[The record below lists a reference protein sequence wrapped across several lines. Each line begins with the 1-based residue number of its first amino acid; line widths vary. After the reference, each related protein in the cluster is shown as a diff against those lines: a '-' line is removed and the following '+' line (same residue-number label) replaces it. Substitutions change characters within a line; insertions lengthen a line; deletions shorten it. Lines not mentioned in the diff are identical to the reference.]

1 VNVTVNTPTYAIN
14 FAMSRPPMRILI
26 VTSRFPVL
34 SETFV
39 LEQARSLR
47 KAGAMVEVLSLFA
60 SDPDTLR
67 KIAPEFTVH
76 AARPTTLSS
85 AGKTGAL
92 LRFLCHGLCS
102 SHGRRA
108 LATAAMAA
116 YRRLP
121 GTVLDIALLFNQQ
134 YRRESDLILAHFG
147 QVGVTAEYFRS
158 AALMTG
164 RLGTVFHGFDMSV
177 DSIVAGY
184 LPHYKRL
191 FSSGDVFMP
200 VSQFFARKLASWGCD
215 PRKIHVCRMGV
226 DPREFRYSER
236 APETDVL
243 KVLTV
248 GRLTEKKGV
257 EYAIRAMA
265 LAPKSVQLTIV
276 GSGLL
281 EGALRILAGELGV
294 ASRVAFR
301 GAQSHAEVNA
311 LLRSSDVF
319 LLPSVTARNGD
330 MEGIPVALMEAM
342 ASGVVTISTKH
353 SGIPEL
359 VKDMQ
364 SGFLVEERD
373 HVALADVIRR
383 IASRTVDLATIKQNA
398 RRTVVQHFNPAT
410 EAKRLLAHLEGALG
424 SVQPAPDNDLSRSS
438 T

>member
-1 VNVTVNTPTYAIN
+1 
-14 FAMSRPPMRILI
+14 MRILI
-26 VTSRFPVL
+26 VTSCFPVL

-47 KAGAMVEVLSLFA
+47 EAGAMVEVLSLFA
-60 SDPDTLR
+60 GDSDMLR

-76 AARPTTLSS
+76 AARPTTVSS
-85 AGKTGAL
+85 AGKAGAL
-92 LRFLCHGLCS
+92 LRFLFRGLCS
-102 SHGRRA
+102 SYGRCA

-121 GTVLDIALLFNQQ
+121 GTALNIALLFNQQ

-147 QVGVTAEYFRS
+147 QVGVAAEYLRS
-158 AALMTG
+158 AGLMSG

-177 DSIVAGY
+177 DSIVAAY
-184 LPHYKRL
+184 LPHYRRL

-215 PRKIHVCRMGV
+215 LQKIYVCRMGV
-226 DPREFRYSER
+226 DPREFRYSEC

-248 GRLTEKKGV
+248 GRLTEKKGI

-265 LAPKSVQLTIV
+265 LSPKSVQLTIV
-276 GSGLL
+276 GSGVL
-281 EGALRILAGELGV
+281 EGVLRILAEELDV
-294 ASRVAFR
+294 ASRVVFL

-319 LLPSVTARNGD
+319 LLPSITARNGD

-359 VKDMQ
+359 IKDMQ
-364 SGFLVEERD
+364 SGFIVEERD
-373 HVALADVIRR
+373 HIALADVIRR
-383 IASRTVDLATIKQNA
+383 IASGTVDLATIKQNA
-398 RRTVVQHFNPAT
+398 RRTVVRHFNSAT
-410 EAKRLLAHLEGALG
+410 EALKLLAHLEGAIG
-424 SVQPAPDNDLSRSS
+424 SVQATPDNELFRSS